1 MPTKHEIIQEM
12 INLIFAET
20 GKTLEQAMEDTE
32 IKNEY
37 GSRSG
42 ETKFSTFSL
51 CFTGNENFCNGIK
64 NSYGAGWYFKARF
77 KPGCGVEYLKIK
89 NQ

>member
-1 MPTKHEIIQEM
+1 M

-32 IKNEY
+32 IKNEN